1 MTTEPRL
8 NGEDAEDL
16 VGLPARVL
24 RARLTASEWLD
35 VTDALTTLHRLLLT
49 GSNREVLRAVGTFD
63 DLVPVRVRAQ
73 PGAQPTR
80 EPPDE
85 IAHLVHDVEIAT
97 GTRVA
102 DGTDDEPADRR

>member
-8 NGEDAEDL
+8 TGEDAEDL

-24 RARLTASEWLD
+24 RARLTASEWLQ
-35 VTDALTTLHRLLLT
+35 VTDALTALHRLLLT
-49 GSNREVLRAVGTFD
+49 GSNREVLRAVGVFD

-73 PGAQPTR
+73 PGGQPTQ
-80 EPPDE
+80 EPPDD

-97 GTRVA
+97 RTRVA
-102 DGTDDEPADRR
+102 DEIDDEPAGDR